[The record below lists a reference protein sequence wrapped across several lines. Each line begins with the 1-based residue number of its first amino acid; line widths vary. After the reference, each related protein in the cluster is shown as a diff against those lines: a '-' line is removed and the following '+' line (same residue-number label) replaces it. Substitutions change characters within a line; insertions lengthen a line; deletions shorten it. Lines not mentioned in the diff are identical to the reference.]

1 MDVRIIRHDSVDY
14 KKMIALR
21 LQVLLQPIGVP
32 ASYINQEK
40 EKQDIL
46 IGAFEDDTIVGCCI
60 LTPKSK
66 SVIQLRQMAVHA
78 ELQNKGIGRKIIAFA
93 ENTSRETGFDI
104 LIMHARNPVIEFY
117 KKCGYTIAG
126 EEFFEVGIAHHKMQK
141 QL

>member
-60 LTPKSK
+60 LTPISK

-117 KKCGYTIAG
+117 KKLWLYHCRRRVFRGRYRIS
-126 EEFFEVGIAHHKMQK
+126 
-141 QL
+141 